1 MFRRRR
7 CRHRSETEVHKMNN
21 SIETSRRLQGRNGS
35 TVSRRSL
42 AARLGA
48 VVLAGGLMLGASAC
62 SSDSTSESSTIDAG
76 SPTTTAVAAAA
87 VTATDGWARNSPMAQ
102 TMGAAYMKLTGGATD
117 DSLVAATVPSDIA
130 ASVELHE
137 VVMAGG
143 DSDMGDMS
151 GDSDMGDM
159 SGDSEMG
166 DMSDDSD
173 MGGMM
178 RMQEVPSIAVPA
190 GATVMLEPGGYHLM
204 LIGLAAPLT
213 AGQTFDVTLEF
224 SSGEKLV
231 VPVEVRGS

>member
-1 MFRRRR
+1 MFRRHR
-7 CRHRSETEVHKMNN
+7 CRHRSETEVRKMNN
-21 SIETSRRLQGRNGS
+21 SIETGRRLQGRNGS
-35 TVSRRSL
+35 TIGRRSL
-42 AARLGA
+42 GTRLGA

-62 SSDSTSESSTIDAG
+62 SSDSSSESSTIDAG
-76 SPTTTAVAAAA
+76 SQTSSTVASAA

-130 ASVELHE
+130 GSVELHE

-143 DSDMGDMS
+143 DGDMGDMS
-151 GDSDMGDM
+151 GDGDMGDM
-159 SGDSEMG
+159 SGDG
-166 DMSDDSD
+166 DMD
-173 MGGMM
+173 GMM

-190 GATVMLEPGGYHLM
+190 GAAVMLEPGGYHLM
-204 LIGLAAPLT
+204 LIDLAGPLT